1 MPRKKPTAREQLAEY
16 RRKRDF
22 RKTAEPEGGGR
33 SAKKKSA
40 AKKSAGTKSTTRKSA
55 AKGAGRT
62 SAATSASKLDF
73 VIQKHAA
80 SHLHFDLRLEL
91 DGVMKSWAV
100 PKGPAPDPS
109 IKRLA
114 MQVEDHPIEYNTF
127 EGTIPEGEY
136 GGGTVM
142 LWDRGWYEPEKGG
155 GEDGVREG
163 YAKGD
168 LKVVFHGKRMKGSWV
183 LVRTRGWGSGRS
195 GGKPS
200 WLLIKHR
207 DEHAEPGDA
216 LVERHTTSVVSKK
229 TMEQIGGARKARVWH
244 SNRGATDGDDGDGAL
259 PVRRTRSVAEVRAAR
274 AKAGTARRG
283 K

>member
-1 MPRKKPTAREQLAEY
+1 MPKKPSAREQLVEY

-22 RKTAEPEGGGR
+22 GKTAEPEGGGK
-33 SAKKKSA
+33 A
-40 AKKSAGTKSTTRKSA
+40 TRKTPVRST
-55 AKGAGRT
+55 REPR
-62 SAATSASKLDF
+62 LEF
-73 VIQKHAA
+73 VVQKHAA

-114 MQVEDHPIEYNTF
+114 MQVEDHPMEYNSF

-163 YAKGD
+163 YKKGD
-168 LKVVFHGKRMKGSWV
+168 LKVVFHGKRLKGSWV
-183 LVRTRGWGSGRS
+183 LVRTRGWGGGGSRGS
-195 GGKPS
+195 GKPS

-207 DEHAEPGDA
+207 DEHAEDGDA
-216 LVERHTTSVVSKK
+216 LVERHQTSVVSKK
-229 TMEQIGGARKARVWH
+229 TMEQIGGATKRRVWH
-244 SNRGATDGDDGDGAL
+244 SNRGQGVRSPGRLASAAGAGGDGDRKR
-259 PVRRTRSVAEVRAAR
+259 PRTVAEVRAAR
-274 AKAGTARRG
+274 AAAAKAADNAASPTRRRRKKG
-283 K
+283 Q

>member
-1 MPRKKPTAREQLAEY
+1 MPKKPTPKEQLTEY

-22 RKTAEPEGGGR
+22 RKTAEPAGGAT
-33 SAKKKSA
+33 AKK
-40 AKKSAGTKSTTRKSA
+40 AGAR
-55 AKGAGRT
+55 
-62 SAATSASKLDF
+62 KLDF

-109 IKRLA
+109 LKRLA

-155 GEDGVREG
+155 GEEGVREG
-163 YAKGD
+163 YRRGD

-183 LVRTRGWGSGRS
+183 LVRTRGWGGGSS
-195 GGKPS
+195 GKPS

-207 DEHAEPGDA
+207 DEHVETGDA
-216 LVERHTTSVVSKK
+216 LVERFTTSVVSKK
-229 TMEQIGGARKARVWH
+229 TMEEIGGARKARVWH
-244 SNRGATDGDDGDGAL
+244 SNRDDDTADEA
-259 PVRRTRSVAEVRAAR
+259 PRKKTVSVAEARRAR
-274 AKAGTARRG
+274 AKKSAT
-283 K
+283 KK

>member
-1 MPRKKPTAREQLAEY
+1 MPAKKKPSAREQLTEY

-22 RKTAEPEGGGR
+22 KKTAEPEGGASKRG
-33 SAKKKSA
+33 A
-40 AKKSAGTKSTTRKSA
+40 AK
-55 AKGAGRT
+55 
-62 SAATSASKLDF
+62 KLDF

-100 PKGPAPDPS
+100 PKGPSPDPS

-127 EGTIPEGEY
+127 EGTIPQGEY

-155 GEDGVREG
+155 GEEGVREG
-163 YAKGD
+163 YRKGD
-168 LKVVFHGKRMKGSWV
+168 LKVIFHGKRMKGSWV
-183 LVRTRGWGSGRS
+183 LVRTRGWGGSS
-195 GGKPS
+195 SASKPS

-207 DEHAEPGDA
+207 DEHAEAGDA
-216 LVERHTTSVVSKK
+216 LVERHVTSIVTKR
-229 TMEQIGGARKARVWH
+229 TMEQIGGSAKSKVWR
-244 SNRGATDGDDGDGAL
+244 SNRASSDDGDDAT
-259 PVRRTRSVAEVRAAR
+259 PARPRRTKSVAEAR
-274 AKAGTARRG
+274 AERKRAS
-283 K
+283 KS

>member
-1 MPRKKPTAREQLAEY
+1 MPTTKKAAKRPRAAKKTRSTSKSRTTLTVSKPSAREQLTEY

-22 RKTAEPEGGGR
+22 RKTAEPEGGAR
-33 SAKKKSA
+33 PKKQL
-40 AKKSAGTKSTTRKSA
+40 RK
-55 AKGAGRT
+55 
-62 SAATSASKLDF
+62 LEF

-114 MQVEDHPIEYNTF
+114 MQVEDHPIEYNAF
-127 EGTIPEGEY
+127 EGTIPQGEY

-163 YAKGD
+163 YRKGD

-183 LVRTRGWGSGRS
+183 LVRTRGWGSGGS

-207 DEHAEPGDA
+207 DEHAAAGDA
-216 LVERHTTSVVSKK
+216 LVERHTTSVVSKR
-229 TMEQIGGARKARVWH
+229 TMEQIGGSAKSRVWH
-244 SNRGATDGDDGDGAL
+244 SNRSSSNGSDDDMLAR
-259 PVRRTRSVAEVRAAR
+259 PKKVISVAEARAAR
-274 AKAGTARRG
+274 AKRQT
-283 K
+283 

>member
-1 MPRKKPTAREQLAEY
+1 MSPRKPSAKEQLTEY

-22 RKTAEPEGGGR
+22 GKTAEPEGG
-33 SAKKKSA
+33 A
-40 AKKSAGTKSTTRKSA
+40 ATRKRGT
-55 AKGAGRT
+55 AKR
-62 SAATSASKLDF
+62 LDF

-114 MQVEDHPIEYNTF
+114 MQVEDHPVEYNTF

-163 YAKGD
+163 MKKGD
-168 LKVVFHGKRMKGSWV
+168 LKIVFHGKRMKGSWV
-183 LVRTRGWGSGRS
+183 LVRTRGWGGGGSGS
-195 GGKPS
+195 KPS

-207 DEHAEPGDA
+207 DEHAEAGDA

-229 TMEQIGGARKARVWH
+229 TMEQIGGAAKARVWH
-244 SNRGATDGDDGDGAL
+244 SNRADDDGSAL
-259 PVRRTRSVAEVRAAR
+259 PRGRTKSVAEVRRAR
-274 AKAGTARRG
+274 AAAAAKRES
-283 K
+283 

>member
-1 MPRKKPTAREQLAEY
+1 MATAKKPSAREQLTEY

-22 RKTAEPEGGGR
+22 NKTAEPAGG
-33 SAKKKSA
+33 A
-40 AKKSAGTKSTTRKSA
+40 ARK
-55 AKGAGRT
+55 KGAK
-62 SAATSASKLDF
+62 KLDF

-80 SHLHFDLRLEL
+80 SHLHYDLRLEL

-127 EGTIPEGEY
+127 EGTIPKGEY

-155 GEDGVREG
+155 GDDAVREG
-163 YAKGD
+163 LKKGD
-168 LKVVFHGKRMKGSWV
+168 LKIVFHGKRIKGSYV
-183 LVRTRGWGSGRS
+183 LVRTRGWGS

-207 DEHAEPGDA
+207 DEHAEAGDA
-216 LVERHTTSVVSKK
+216 LVERHTTSVVTKR
-229 TMEQIGGARKARVWH
+229 TMEEIGGATKARVWH
-244 SNRGATDGDDGDGAL
+244 SNRPAEGSDDDGEGDVPA
-259 PVRRTRSVAEVRAAR
+259 PKRTKSVAEVRAER
-274 AKAGTARRG
+274 AKAAAKAKGTARQSDD
-283 K
+283 

>member
-1 MPRKKPTAREQLAEY
+1 MPTAKKAAKRPRAAKKAGSKPKAAKTLTVTTAASPREQLTEY

-22 RKTAEPEGGGR
+22 RKTAEPEGDAR
-33 SAKKKSA
+33 PKKQL
-40 AKKSAGTKSTTRKSA
+40 KK
-55 AKGAGRT
+55 
-62 SAATSASKLDF
+62 LEF

-127 EGTIPEGEY
+127 EGTIPQGEY

-155 GEDGVREG
+155 AEDGVREG
-163 YAKGD
+163 YRKGD

-183 LVRTRGWGSGRS
+183 LVRTRGWGGGGS

-207 DEHAEPGDA
+207 DEHAEAGDA
-216 LVERHTTSVVSKK
+216 LVERHVTSVVSKR
-229 TMEQIGGARKARVWH
+229 TMEQIGGSAKSRVWH
-244 SNRGATDGDDGDGAL
+244 SNRASQDDDDDAF
-259 PVRRTRSVAEVRAAR
+259 PRPKRVISVAEARAAR
-274 AKAGTARRG
+274 AKKQT
-283 K
+283 